1 MPCPGIIYMDTGQS
15 WTIKPAS
22 YNFNHN
28 STSGAFGARSEY
40 FLSTLLMYLSPSFHH
55 RIERLRFKESNP
67 VKSSVDEVVLTNGHF
82 TNHLHIGWGAEFS
95 KILSAFCSYCSFQFA
110 LFGNLKCYEICLKFL
125 QPKLAWR
132 WQWHLSALHPSK
144 VTFFGVVCIDIP
156 HTS

>member
-1 MPCPGIIYMDTGQS
+1 
-15 WTIKPAS
+15 
-22 YNFNHN
+22 
-28 STSGAFGARSEY
+28 
-40 FLSTLLMYLSPSFHH
+40 MYLSPSFHH

-82 TNHLHIGWGAEFS
+82 TNHLHIGRGAEFS

-110 LFGNLKCYEICLKFL
+110 LFGNLKCYEICLRFL

-144 VTFFGVVCIDIP
+144 VTFFSVWFVLIYPILHSLHNNMAMVMVTEFYKVTCNMLCFKKHVITKKNIP
-156 HTS
+156 EELHPAEI